1 MFDYNDNI
9 RRIQQVCSMIMD
21 GLGLTENIAKIV
33 AHFIPLPVFLTSGAT
48 YLTVKIIV
56 LMLTEFYI
64 YFLPVLLHP
73 PLVFRVLQEEFEL
86 IGIIYTLR
94 HHVRMYR
101 RETHLGHYV
110 QPFHPVCTLAPAR
123 VGRPLGISRSLCR
136 VVRPS
141 PREGK

>member
-1 MFDYNDNI
+1 MFDYNSNI
-9 RRIQQVCSMIMD
+9 RRIKQVCSMIID
-21 GLGLTENIAKIV
+21 GLDLTQNIAKIV
-33 AHFIPLPVFLTSGAT
+33 AHFIPPPVFLTSGAT
-48 YLTVKIIV
+48 YLTFKIIV

-73 PLVFRVLQEEFEL
+73 SLVFRVLQEEFEL

-101 RETHLGHYV
+101 RETHLGHQV
-110 QPFHPVCTLAPAR
+110 RPFLPVCILVPAR
-123 VGRPLGISRSLCR
+123 IGRPPEANSPLCHM
-136 VVRPS
+136 VRPS